1 VTDKTY
7 ADLTAAS
14 DMQDADLLASW
25 RPAGP
30 GPLKKIQASVVKAY
44 MLVGLGTASEE
55 DTGTS
60 GHTVPFLDGANA
72 WSAAQ
77 TVINQTAGDS
87 SAAVANTR
95 FVTSAIAAFNSR
107 GYIDGLTLSTA
118 GSSATFGVAAGVA
131 LDSTNVSAMAL
142 ASAFTKTT
150 GAWTVGTGNGALL
163 TGVIANG
170 TWYHAFEIQRPD
182 SGLVDIG
189 LDTIMDPTAHLPTNY
204 TLFRYIGSMLTDGSA
219 HWVKFIQH
227 GDEFLW
233 ADTAT
238 TVTGGVG
245 TGGSTRT
252 LPAIPPG
259 ISVSVLIK
267 ASAQDASG
275 NAFILHTSPEQN
287 TQTASLT
294 NSDFWCG
301 ASSANATCSLSVR
314 TNTSAQ
320 IHIVTSENSCVVSTT
335 VNGWIDTRGRN
346 S

>member
-1 VTDKTY
+1 VADKTY

-30 GPLKKIQASVVKAY
+30 GPLKKIQASLVKAY
-44 MLVGLGTASEE
+44 ILLGLGTAAEE

-87 SAAVANTR
+87 SAAIANTR
-95 FVTSAIAAFNSR
+95 FVTSAIAAFASR

-131 LDSTNVSAMAL
+131 LDSTNVAAMAL

-150 GAWTVGTGNGALL
+150 ASWTVGTGNGALL

-219 HWVKFIQH
+219 QWVAFSQN

-233 ADTAT
+233 KAAPAATGATVGTTAT
-238 TVTGGVG
+238 LMATAVPTG
-245 TGGSTRT
+245 
-252 LPAIPPG
+252 
-259 ISVSVLIK
+259 IK
-267 ASAQDASG
+267 ATALLNVGMNGASTSSGLLTSPDQSVQVAETPAGNSNIFVLGSG
-275 NAFILHTSPEQN
+275 NVRQQMAI
-287 TQTASLT
+287 
-294 NSDFWCG
+294 
-301 ASSANATCSLSVR
+301 R

-320 IHIVTSENSCVVSTT
+320 IRAVTT
-335 VNGWIDTRGRN
+335 VAGTVISLVTQGWIDTRGRN